1 MAHANNGNT
10 YNSIPRINSEALT
23 AKITESQ
30 KLQTH
35 RTYRNASQQF
45 YVEGVRNF
53 IRVIDNKFDVS
64 TIIYSEKLLTSAIA
78 RMLVRRSRR
87 AGISCLKVT
96 PEQFRYISHTEK
108 ASGVGAIVDQ
118 PWTKLN
124 DLSLEK
130 GICWIVL
137 ETVRSSGNLGTLIRT
152 SEAFGG
158 GGFILLGNS
167 IDPFDPNVVRAS
179 MGSIYNQ
186 KFIRTG
192 YSKLHKWLQSHNSTV
207 IGASPDGAI
216 DFHRFDYPS
225 QTLIFL
231 GEERQGL
238 TQQQRDLCQHL
249 VRIPIAP
256 TVDSLNLGI
265 AGSLIVYEVY
275 RKHNLVTDSTLDP
288 ST

>member
-1 MAHANNGNT
+1 MFHDNNSNIYSAT
-10 YNSIPRINSEALT
+10 SQLDSEAFT
-23 AKITESQ
+23 AKIAEIR
-30 KLQTH
+30 KLQNH
-35 RTYRNASQQF
+35 RTYRNTSRQF

-87 AGISCLKVT
+87 AGIPCLKVT
-96 PEQFRYISHTEK
+96 PEQFRNISHTEK
-108 ASGVGAIVDQ
+108 ASGVGAIVRQ
-118 PWTKLN
+118 HWTKLHEI
-124 DLSLEK
+124 SLNK
-130 GICWIVL
+130 GLCWTVL
-137 ETVRSSGNLGTLIRT
+137 ETVRSPGNLGTLIRT

-158 GGFILLGNS
+158 AGFILLGDS
-167 IDPFDPNVVRAS
+167 IDPFDSNVVRAS

-192 YSKLHKWLQSHNSTV
+192 YSKLQKWLHVHNCTA

-216 DFHRFDYPS
+216 DFHQFDYPS

-238 TQQQRDLCQHL
+238 TQKQRDLCQHL
-249 VRIPIAP
+249 VRIPIAS

-265 AGSLIVYEVY
+265 AGSLMIYEVY
-275 RKHNLVTDSTLDP
+275 RKRYLADSLRRCL
-288 ST
+288 